1 MDHFFS
7 AMDNTW
13 DQIDDG
19 TQHGFTTTSIQQF
32 SQYLGT
38 QMSGQQHQP
47 LFEDE
52 VICRVICV
60 FLIEEPIK
68 IDSYVYIRDRVHRI
82 RFLRLHIIRILRRVA
97 ERKEKRKGRPNPR
110 NRVNPRRVVET
121 TNNLKM
127 RSFVLHTL
135 MSQKTRQWV

>member
-1 MDHFFS
+1 MSQCMCIVVCMDVFFS

-19 TQHGFTTTSIQQF
+19 TQYGFTTTSIQQF

-68 IDSYVYIRDRVHRI
+68 IDSYVYIHDRK
-82 RFLRLHIIRILRRVA
+82 LIL
-97 ERKEKRKGRPNPR
+97 
-110 NRVNPRRVVET
+110 T
-121 TNNLKM
+121 YI
-127 RSFVLHTL
+127 FVTGYTE
-135 MSQKTRQWV
+135 SDS